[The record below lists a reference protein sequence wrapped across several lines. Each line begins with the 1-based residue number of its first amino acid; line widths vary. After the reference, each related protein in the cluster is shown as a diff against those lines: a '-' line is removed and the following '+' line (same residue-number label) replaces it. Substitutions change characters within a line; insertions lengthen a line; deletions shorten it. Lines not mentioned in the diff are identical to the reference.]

1 MIIYFHICRISR
13 TLLSPISGV
22 FLHYNI
28 FHKESCSFSPLCKV
42 KARKNFSLAFYY
54 SSSASTIKF
63 GSILQIHHQQF
74 GNHHLILRDL
84 QDLHLHKFSFL
95 QLLLL
100 QIRSTVT
107 TILLPFGDTSAS
119 KQFGG

>member
-1 MIIYFHICRISR
+1 MFIQRH
-13 TLLSPISGV
+13 
-22 FLHYNI
+22 
-28 FHKESCSFSPLCKV
+28 LCKV

-63 GSILQIHHQQF
+63 GSNSSNSSSAIWKSSSDSTQPSGFTLTQIF
-74 GNHHLILRDL
+74 VSPTTSVTN
-84 QDLHLHKFSFL
+84 S
-95 QLLLL
+95 
-100 QIRSTVT
+100 RSTVT

>member
-28 FHKESCSFSPLCKV
+28 FHKESCSFSATYV

-63 GSILQIHHQQF
+63 GSNSSNSSSAIWKSSSDSTQPSGFTLTQIF
-74 GNHHLILRDL
+74 VSPTTSVTN
-84 QDLHLHKFSFL
+84 S
-95 QLLLL
+95 
-100 QIRSTVT
+100 RSTVT